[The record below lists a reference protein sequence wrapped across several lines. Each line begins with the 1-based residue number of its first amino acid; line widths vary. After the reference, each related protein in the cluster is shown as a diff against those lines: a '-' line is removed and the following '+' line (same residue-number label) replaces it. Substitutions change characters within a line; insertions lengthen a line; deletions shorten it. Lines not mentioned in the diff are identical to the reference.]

1 MPTCDCGNGCED
13 RHNIQ
18 FLKNID
24 ANTPHETCMIS
35 VGDYESKFPT
45 LHVTKLVGSNK
56 SGI

>member
-1 MPTCDCGNGCED
+1 MLTYDYGNDCED
-13 RHNIQ
+13 RLNTQ

-24 ANTPHETCMIS
+24 DNAPHETCMIS
-35 VGDYESKFPT
+35 VSDYESRFPM